1 MQARFTALSFVLS
14 ALFVSQVL
22 GAVPRTVDC
31 SLVRCAAPKCPLGQT
46 ARIQDGDCCPTCV
59 PCGVVPCPLIAWS
72 NLVHST
78 AGSVTLPGNCCPTCV
93 TPPDCSAVQCLAC
106 PADTIATTVPG
117 QCCPTCTPKP
127 DCKNVL
133 CVEW

>member
-1 MQARFTALSFVLS
+1 MQAKFTALSFVLS

-31 SLVRCAAPKCPLGQT
+31 SLVRCAAPE
-46 ARIQDGDCCPTCV
+46 
-59 PCGVVPCPLIAWS
+59 WS
-72 NLVHST
+72 NPVHST